1 MSTMKESP
9 AVGIVHS
16 DLTDADRE
24 AIARWRYGGDLALYS
39 PGEGAH
45 QLRAPDH
52 VALRTPTDPLLG
64 YGTAGVEA
72 RVPGGLYE
80 GELVVDLGLGLRPDL
95 VGAGLGAEALRAVIV
110 WVRATRETS
119 HVRATVAAEN
129 RRATALV
136 LRAGFSA
143 SHQFTRPRD
152 GRAFV
157 QYDLSTTS

>member
-1 MSTMKESP
+1 MSKMTESRT
-9 AVGIVHS
+9 VGIVHS

-24 AIARWRYGGDLALYS
+24 AIASWRYGGDLALYS

-45 QLRAPDH
+45 QLRAPEH
-52 VALRTPTDPLLG
+52 VALRTTTDPLIG

-80 GELVVDLGLGLRPDL
+80 GRQVVDVGLGLRPDL
-95 VGAGLGAEALRAVIV
+95 VGAGLGAEALRAVIA
-110 WVRATRETS
+110 WVRSTREAS

-129 RRATALV
+129 HRATALV
-136 LRAGFSA
+136 VRAGFSA

-152 GRAFV
+152 ARAFV
-157 QYDLSTTS
+157 QYDLSTP

>member
-1 MSTMKESP
+1 MSEMKGSL

-16 DLTDADRE
+16 ELTDTDRD
-24 AIARWRYGGDLALYS
+24 AIARWRYEGDLALYS

-52 VALRTPTDPLLG
+52 VALRSPADPLLG

-80 GELVVDLGLGLRPDL
+80 GRLVLDVGLGLRPDL
-95 VGAGLGAEALRAVIV
+95 VGAGLGADALRVVIA

-143 SHQFTRPRD
+143 SHQFTRPED

-157 QYDLSTTS
+157 QYDLCTT